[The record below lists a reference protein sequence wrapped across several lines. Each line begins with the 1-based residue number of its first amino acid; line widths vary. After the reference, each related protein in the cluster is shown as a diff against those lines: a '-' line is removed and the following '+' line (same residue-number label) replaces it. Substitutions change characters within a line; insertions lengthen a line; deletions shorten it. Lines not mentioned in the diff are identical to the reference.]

1 MVGLGVQ
8 TKNDVK
14 LSEKYLLTVDESTKY
29 FGIGENK
36 IRELIDMDQTFDFT
50 VLNGNRKLIKRKKFE
65 TWLDSQSI
73 L

>member
-1 MVGLGVQ
+1 LGAQ